1 MTAGQTGQSL
11 RTFLL
16 NTLLDLEFV
25 EQNPKY
31 HPEGNALFHSLQVFQ
46 LSLKLSNDP
55 EIWAASLF
63 HDIGK
68 AIDGPTHAE
77 IGAELLEGIFN
88 NNIRWLIS
96 HHLDL
101 LIHPAKTKRKL
112 ENSRQLKQLTL
123 LRDLD
128 LRGRDP
134 YGEVCSP
141 EFAIDFILQHYTLIQ
156 STPA

>member
-1 MTAGQTGQSL
+1 LQKY
-11 RTFLL
+11 LL
-16 NTLLDLEFV
+16 STLLDLEHV

-46 LSLKLSNDP
+46 LSLKLSSDP

-77 IGAELLEGIFN
+77 IGAELLVGIFN
-88 NNIRWLIS
+88 ENVRWLVR

-101 LIHPAKTKRKL
+101 LILPSKTKRALK
-112 ENSRQLKQLTL
+112 NSHRLKQLTL
-123 LRDLD
+123 LRHLD
-128 LRGRDP
+128 LKGRDP
-134 YGEVCSP
+134 YSDVCSP
-141 EFAIDFILQHYTLIQ
+141 EFAVDYVIQHLSLIQ
-156 STPA
+156 A

>member
-1 MTAGQTGQSL
+1 MQKY
-11 RTFLL
+11 LL

-25 EQNPKY
+25 EQSPKY

-46 LSLKLSNDP
+46 LSFKLSNDP

-77 IGAELLEGIFN
+77 IGYEMLTGIFN
-88 NNIRWLIS
+88 ENVCWLVR

-101 LIHPAKTKRKL
+101 LTHSTRTKKAL
-112 ENSRQLKQLTL
+112 NNSNRLKQLSL
-123 LRDLD
+123 LRHLD
-128 LRGRDP
+128 LKGRDS
-134 YGEVCSP
+134 YSDVCSP
-141 EFAIDFILQHYTLIQ
+141 DFAVAHVLQHFSSIK
-156 STPA
+156 A